1 MDIMNDHVGGSLQIA
16 TDVLAKIARQA
27 ALEVEGVRDVRAGNT
42 KVKNLWGKV
51 APQKAVTVQLTD
63 DVAEIT
69 VCLVVDF
76 GSKIPSLCEKVQQ
89 NVKSSVQNMTNITV
103 SRVNV
108 TVSGICAPTDPA
120 QE

>member
-1 MDIMNDHVGGSLQIA
+1 MDLMNDHVGGSLQIA

-27 ALEVEGVRDVRAGNT
+27 ALEVDGVRDVRSGNT

-51 APQKAVTVQLTD
+51 APQKAVAVQLTD

-69 VCLVVDF
+69 VCLVVDYNT
-76 GSKIPSLCEKVQQ
+76 KIPSLCEKVQQ

-108 TVSGICAPTDPA
+108 TVSGICAPADSA

>member
-1 MDIMNDHVGGSLQIA
+1 MDVMNDHVGGSRQIA

-27 ALEVEGVRDVRAGNT
+27 ALEVEGVRDVRAGST

-51 APQKAVTVQLTD
+51 AAQKAVTVQLTD

-108 TVSGICAPTDPA
+108 TVSGICAPAEPS

>member
-69 VCLVVDF
+69 VCLVEDV
-76 GSKIPSLCEKVQQ
+76 GSNYPSLC
-89 NVKSSVQNMTNITV
+89 
-103 SRVNV
+103 
-108 TVSGICAPTDPA
+108 
-120 QE
+120 